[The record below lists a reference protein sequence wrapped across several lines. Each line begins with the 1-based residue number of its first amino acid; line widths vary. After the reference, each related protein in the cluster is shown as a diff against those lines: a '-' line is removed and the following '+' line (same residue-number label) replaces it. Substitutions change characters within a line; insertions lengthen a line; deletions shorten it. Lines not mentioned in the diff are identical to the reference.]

1 MERIQ
6 VNVQTGERQVIEL
19 TPEEIA
25 QTQAQAEQAAEAQ
38 AQWELDN
45 ADQLRQAAY
54 ATESDPLFF
63 KWQAGEA
70 TEAQWKAKRDEI
82 RARYPKEQA

>member
-6 VNVQTGERQVIEL
+6 VNVTTGERQVIQL

-25 QTQAQAEQAAEAQ
+25 QAQQAAQAE
-38 AQWELDN
+38 AQWKIDN
-45 ADQLRQAAY
+45 AAQLRQSAY
-54 ATESDPLFF
+54 TAESDPLFF

-70 TEAQWKAKRDEI
+70 TQAEWQAKRSEI
-82 RARYPKEQA
+82 KARFPKE

>member
-25 QTQAQAEQAAEAQ
+25 QAQAQAEQAAEAK
-38 AQWELDN
+38 AQWELNN
-45 ADQLRQAAY
+45 ADQLRQSAY

-70 TEAQWKAKRDEI
+70 TEAEWKAKRDEI